1 MNRMEAK
8 MNNVVPFANGKRE
21 SEGKKA
27 AAEEK
32 KKVSVDELME
42 KLRSAFEELEA
53 LDKKLEKLIGQEKEA
68 LEINDY
74 LFANETMAYLSDRET
89 YMTWADG
96 IRTNKK
102 LLERIKGKKDEI
114 KLDASLEVFNDR
126 VLDVINSWLFERFEG
141 VVAGTLL

>member
-1 MNRMEAK
+1 MEAK
-8 MNNVVPFANGKRE
+8 MNNVVLFANGKRE
-21 SEGKKA
+21 NEGKKA

-32 KKVSVDELME
+32 KKMSVDELME
-42 KLRSAFEELEA
+42 KLRPAFEELEA

-89 YMTWADG
+89 YIEWADG

-102 LLERIKGKKDEI
+102 LLERIEGKKDEI
-114 KLDASLEVFNDR
+114 KLDASLEVFNDK
-126 VLDVINSWLFERFEG
+126 VLDVMNSWLFERFEG

>member
-1 MNRMEAK
+1 MEAK
-8 MNNVVPFANGKRE
+8 MNNVVLFTNGKRE

-32 KKVSVDELME
+32 KKMSVDELMK
-42 KLRSAFEELEA
+42 KLRPAFEELEA

-89 YMTWADG
+89 YIEWADG
-96 IRTNKK
+96 IRANKK
-102 LLERIKGKKDEI
+102 LLERIEGKKDEI
-114 KLDASLEVFNDR
+114 KLDASLEVFNGR
-126 VLDVINSWLFERFEG
+126 VLDVMNSWLFERFEG

>member
-1 MNRMEAK
+1 MEAK
-8 MNNVVPFANGKRE
+8 MNNVVPFTNGKRE

-32 KKVSVDELME
+32 KKMSVDELME
-42 KLRSAFEELEA
+42 KLRPAFEELEA

-89 YMTWADG
+89 YIEWADG

-126 VLDVINSWLFERFEG
+126 VLDVMNSWLFERFEG

>member
-1 MNRMEAK
+1 MEAK
-8 MNNVVPFANGKRE
+8 MNNVVLFTNGKRE

-32 KKVSVDELME
+32 KKMSVDELME
-42 KLRSAFEELEA
+42 KLRPAFEELEA

-89 YMTWADG
+89 YIEWADG

-102 LLERIKGKKDEI
+102 LLERIEGKKDEI
-114 KLDASLEVFNDR
+114 KLDASLTVFNDR
-126 VLDVINSWLFERFEG
+126 VLDVMNSWLFERFEG

>member
-1 MNRMEAK
+1 MEAK
-8 MNNVVPFANGKRE
+8 MNNVVLFTNGKRE

-32 KKVSVDELME
+32 KKMSVDELME
-42 KLRSAFEELEA
+42 KLRPAFEELEA

-89 YMTWADG
+89 YIEWADG
-96 IRTNKK
+96 IRANKK
-102 LLERIKGKKDEI
+102 LLERIEGKKDEI
-114 KLDASLEVFNDR
+114 KLDASLTVFNDR
-126 VLDVINSWLFERFEG
+126 VLDVMNSWLFERFEG

>member
-1 MNRMEAK
+1 MEAK
-8 MNNVVPFANGKRE
+8 MNNVVLFTNGKRE

-27 AAEEK
+27 AAEEQK
-32 KKVSVDELME
+32 KMSVDELMK
-42 KLRSAFEELEA
+42 KLRPAFEELEA

-89 YMTWADG
+89 YIEWADG
-96 IRTNKK
+96 IRANKK
-102 LLERIKGKKDEI
+102 LLERIEGKKDEI
-114 KLDASLEVFNDR
+114 KLDASLEVFNGR
-126 VLDVINSWLFERFEG
+126 VLDVMNSWLFERFEG

>member
-1 MNRMEAK
+1 MEAK
-8 MNNVVPFANGKRE
+8 MNNVVLFTNGKRE

-32 KKVSVDELME
+32 KKMSVDELME
-42 KLRSAFEELEA
+42 KLRPAFEELEA
-53 LDKKLEKLIGQEKEA
+53 LGKKLEKLIGQEKEA

-89 YMTWADG
+89 YIEWEDG
-96 IRTNKK
+96 IRANKK
-102 LLERIKGKKDEI
+102 LLERIEGKKDEI

-126 VLDVINSWLFERFEG
+126 VLDVMNSWLFERFEG

>member
-1 MNRMEAK
+1 MEAK

-32 KKVSVDELME
+32 KKMSVDELME
-42 KLRSAFEELEA
+42 KLRPAFEELEA

-89 YMTWADG
+89 YIEWADG

-102 LLERIKGKKDEI
+102 LLERIEGKKDEI
-114 KLDASLEVFNDR
+114 KLDASLEVFNGR
-126 VLDVINSWLFERFEG
+126 VLDVMNSWLFERFEG
-141 VVAGTLL
+141 VVAGMLL

>member
-8 MNNVVPFANGKRE
+8 MNNVVLFANGKRE
-21 SEGKKA
+21 NEGKKA

-32 KKVSVDELME
+32 KKMSVDELME
-42 KLRSAFEELEA
+42 KLRPAFEELEA
-53 LDKKLEKLIGQEKEA
+53 LDKKLEKLIRQEKEA

-89 YMTWADG
+89 YIEWADG
-96 IRTNKK
+96 IRANKK
-102 LLERIKGKKDEI
+102 LLERIEGKKDEI
-114 KLDASLEVFNDR
+114 KLDASLTVFNDR
-126 VLDVINSWLFERFEG
+126 VLDVMNSWLFERFEG

>member
-1 MNRMEAK
+1 MEAK
-8 MNNVVPFANGKRE
+8 MNNVVLFTNGKRE

-32 KKVSVDELME
+32 KKMSVDELMK
-42 KLRSAFEELEA
+42 KLRPAFEELEA

-74 LFANETMAYLSDRET
+74 LFANDTMAYLSDRET
-89 YMTWADG
+89 YIEWADG
-96 IRTNKK
+96 IRANKK
-102 LLERIKGKKDEI
+102 LLERIEGKKDEI
-114 KLDASLEVFNDR
+114 KLDASLEVFNGR
-126 VLDVINSWLFERFEG
+126 VLDVMNSWLFERFEG

>member
-1 MNRMEAK
+1 MEAK
-8 MNNVVPFANGKRE
+8 MNNVVLFTNGKRE

-32 KKVSVDELME
+32 KKMSVDELME
-42 KLRSAFEELEA
+42 KLRPAFEELEA
-53 LDKKLEKLIGQEKEA
+53 LDKKLEKLIRQEKEA

-74 LFANETMAYLSDRET
+74 LFGNETMAYLSDRET
-89 YMTWADG
+89 YIEWADG
-96 IRTNKK
+96 IRANKK
-102 LLERIKGKKDEI
+102 LLERIEGKKDEI

-126 VLDVINSWLFERFEG
+126 VLDVMNSWLFERFEG

>member
-1 MNRMEAK
+1 MEAK
-8 MNNVVPFANGKRE
+8 MNNVVLFTNGKRE

-27 AAEEK
+27 AAEK
-32 KKVSVDELME
+32 KMSVDELME
-42 KLRSAFEELEA
+42 KLRPAFEELEA
-53 LDKKLEKLIGQEKEA
+53 LGKKLEKLIGQEKEA

-89 YMTWADG
+89 YIEWADG
-96 IRTNKK
+96 IRANKK
-102 LLERIKGKKDEI
+102 LLERIEGKKDEI

-126 VLDVINSWLFERFEG
+126 VLDVMNSWLFERFEG

>member
-1 MNRMEAK
+1 MEAK
-8 MNNVVPFANGKRE
+8 MNNVVPFTNGKRE

-32 KKVSVDELME
+32 KKMSVDELME
-42 KLRSAFEELEA
+42 KLRPAFEELEA

-89 YMTWADG
+89 YIEWADG
-96 IRTNKK
+96 IRANKK
-102 LLERIKGKKDEI
+102 LLERIEGKKDEI

-126 VLDVINSWLFERFEG
+126 VLDVMNSWLFERFEG

>member
-1 MNRMEAK
+1 MEAK
-8 MNNVVPFANGKRE
+8 MNNVVLFANGKRE
-21 SEGKKA
+21 NEGKKA

-32 KKVSVDELME
+32 KKMSVDELME
-42 KLRSAFEELEA
+42 KLRPAFEELEA

-89 YMTWADG
+89 YIEWADG

-102 LLERIKGKKDEI
+102 LLERIEGKKDEI
-114 KLDASLEVFNDR
+114 KLDASLTVFNDR
-126 VLDVINSWLFERFEG
+126 VLDVMNSWLFERFEG

>member
-1 MNRMEAK
+1 MEAK
-8 MNNVVPFANGKRE
+8 MNNVVLFTNGKRE

-32 KKVSVDELME
+32 KKMSVDELME
-42 KLRSAFEELEA
+42 KLRPAFEELEA

-68 LEINDY
+68 LEINEY

-89 YMTWADG
+89 YIEWADG
-96 IRTNKK
+96 IRANKK
-102 LLERIKGKKDEI
+102 LLERIEGKKDEI

-126 VLDVINSWLFERFEG
+126 VLDVMNSWLFERFEG

>member
-1 MNRMEAK
+1 MDAK
-8 MNNVVPFANGKRE
+8 MNNVVLFTNGKRE

-32 KKVSVDELME
+32 KKMSVDELMK
-42 KLRSAFEELEA
+42 KLRPAFEELEA

-89 YMTWADG
+89 YIEWADG
-96 IRTNKK
+96 IRANKK
-102 LLERIKGKKDEI
+102 LLERIEGKKDEI
-114 KLDASLEVFNDR
+114 KLDASLEVFNGR
-126 VLDVINSWLFERFEG
+126 VLDVMNSWLFERFEG

>member
-1 MNRMEAK
+1 MEAK
-8 MNNVVPFANGKRE
+8 MNNVVLFTNGKRE

-32 KKVSVDELME
+32 KKMSVDELME
-42 KLRSAFEELEA
+42 KLRPAFEELEA

-89 YMTWADG
+89 YIEWADG
-96 IRTNKK
+96 IRANKK
-102 LLERIKGKKDEI
+102 LLERIEGKKDEI

-126 VLDVINSWLFERFEG
+126 VLDVMNSWLFERFEG

>member
-1 MNRMEAK
+1 MEAK
-8 MNNVVPFANGKRE
+8 MNNVVQFANGKRE
-21 SEGKKA
+21 NEGKKA

-32 KKVSVDELME
+32 KKMSVDELME
-42 KLRSAFEELEA
+42 KLRPAFEELEA

-89 YMTWADG
+89 CIEWADG

-102 LLERIKGKKDEI
+102 LLERIEGKKDEI

-126 VLDVINSWLFERFEG
+126 VLDVMNSWLFERFEG